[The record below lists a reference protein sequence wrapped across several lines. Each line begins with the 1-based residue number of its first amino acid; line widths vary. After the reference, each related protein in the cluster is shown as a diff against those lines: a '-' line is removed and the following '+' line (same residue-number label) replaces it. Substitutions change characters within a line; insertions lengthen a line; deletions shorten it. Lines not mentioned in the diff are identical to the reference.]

1 MVPAVGESSDVIFVF
16 LLLQAIVKNTTV
28 TNAQLSHFLFIR
40 TFLSLVVWI
49 DASIQPKPT
58 IQ

>member
-16 LLLQAIVKNTTV
+16 LLLQANVKKTMVTT
-28 TNAQLSHFLFIR
+28 AKLSHFLFIR

>member
-1 MVPAVGESSDVIFVF
+1 MVPAVGESSEVIFVF
-16 LLLQAIVKNTTV
+16 LLLQASVKKTMVTT
-28 TNAQLSHFLFIR
+28 AQLHHFLFIR

-49 DASIQPKPT
+49 DTSIQPKPT